1 MTAKRRKRVFLTG
14 ATGAMGLA
22 GVRALIAAG
31 HEVVGTTH
39 SRRSAAALDE
49 LGATAIDVNIFDEG
63 ALREALVGIDVL
75 AHFATSIPLGFAAVR
90 LSAWRTNDRLRREGT
105 ATLIAAAEAAGVRRF
120 IFESIAL
127 AYPDRGDAWIDESED
142 LRPPSVVMGTAIEAE
157 AMLAGFAARGGEAVS
172 LRFGRLYGLGRASG
186 DVIDAVRKRWMPIVG
201 SGGNYVSSIHVA
213 DAGSAIAAAV
223 DVSPGT
229 YNVVDDEPLT
239 QRVLLETIA
248 RSLDAPSPRRMPE
261 MLARVMVGHAAKVLT
276 VSQRVSNRR
285 FREASGWRPRYR
297 SAAHGWPEIA
307 EAAAA

>member
-1 MTAKRRKRVFLTG
+1 
-14 ATGAMGLA
+14 
-22 GVRALIAAG
+22 
-31 HEVVGTTH
+31 
-39 SRRSAAALDE
+39 
-49 LGATAIDVNIFDEG
+49 
-63 ALREALVGIDVL
+63 
-75 AHFATSIPLGFAAVR
+75 
-90 LSAWRTNDRLRREGT
+90 
-105 ATLIAAAEAAGVRRF
+105 
-120 IFESIAL
+120 
-127 AYPDRGDAWIDESED
+127 
-142 LRPPSVVMGTAIEAE
+142 MGTAIEAE

-223 DVSPGT
+223 DVAPGT

-261 MLARVMVGHAAKVLT
+261 MLARVMMGHAAKVLT

-307 EAAAA
+307 EAVAA